1 MMMALFTENMIETG
15 RGYHIPAISWVEDTD
30 REILL
35 CVRGFGGGAYSTVVE
50 LIAQEMR
57 KMGIGTFSFTWPG
70 HGNSDASGDMLT
82 VENCLADMEDVMAY
96 LKALYPGRVFNCFA
110 TSFGGYMA
118 VLYHQQHPEAFR
130 KIILRSPA
138 VRMADVLLD
147 FMNEDQKKDFFAG
160 EKLDFGFADHSLILG
175 KAYYE
180 SLLKYPVYDMIVSR
194 PDRFT
199 IIQGDADEIVSP
211 ADVQA
216 FADKNGITLRWVH
229 GADHQYTNP
238 GGLQAVLDHTVK
250 ETGDGSLSPVST
262 KKETENRPLSP
273 NKCR

>member
-1 MMMALFTENMIETG
+1 MQKGYIMPVYTENMLVTG
-15 RGYHIPAISWVEDTD
+15 RGYHIPTISRITDTD

-50 LIAQEMR
+50 LIAREM
-57 KMGIGTFSFTWPG
+57 KKIGVGTFSFTWPA

-82 VENCLADMEDVMAY
+82 VENCLADMEDVMGE
-96 LKALYPGRVFNCFA
+96 LKSLYPDKSFSCFA

-118 VLYHQQHPEAFR
+118 VLYHQKYPDDFR

-138 VRMADVLLD
+138 VKMADVLLD
-147 FMNEDQKKDFFAG
+147 FMNEAQREDFFAG

-175 KAYYE
+175 KNYYE
-180 SLLKYPVYDMIVSR
+180 SLLKYPVYDMIVNR
-194 PDRFT
+194 PDKFV

-211 ADVQA
+211 VDVRT
-216 FADKNGITLRWVH
+216 FAVNNGIPVHWVS

-238 GGLQAVLDHTVK
+238 GGLLEVLAATA
-250 ETGDGSLSPVST
+250 GIM
-262 KKETENRPLSP
+262 R
-273 NKCR
+273 

>member
-1 MMMALFTENMIETG
+1 MPVYTETMLDTG
-15 RGYHIPAISWVEDTD
+15 RGYHIPTISRIADTD

-50 LIAQEMR
+50 LIAREM
-57 KMGIGTFSFTWPG
+57 KKIGIGTFSFTWPA

-82 VENCLADMEDVMAY
+82 VENCLADMEDVMGE
-96 LKALYPGRVFNCFA
+96 LKSLYPDKSFSCFA

-118 VLYHQQHPEAFR
+118 VLYHQKYPDEFR

-138 VRMADVLLD
+138 VKMADVLLD
-147 FMNEDQKKDFFAG
+147 FMNESQRVDFFAG

-175 KAYYE
+175 KKYYE
-180 SLLKYPVYDMIVSR
+180 SLLNHPVYDMIVNR
-194 PDRFT
+194 PDKFE

-211 ADVQA
+211 ADVRT
-216 FADKNGITLRWVH
+216 FAAKNGIPVRWVS

-238 GGLQAVLDHTVK
+238 GGLMAVLAASAGIMRSSRED
-250 ETGDGSLSPVST
+250 ET
-262 KKETENRPLSP
+262 
-273 NKCR
+273 